1 MNDFKII
8 SKRISGVLNRIDNL
22 SYFRVNDEE
31 NIWVCPETGDLCY
44 FDNIENITKELLL
57 ENNIIGSYIISQEK
71 DLICIGKVI
80 NIVMDEGNSKLY
92 LYGPWEDPLEES
104 NNPILLSGEFLL
116 LENVYETIDDM
127 RVFSKM
133 SMNENDGWFIGR
145 DYTNELVIISEHD
158 YLEILKHAENDDI
171 YEILPYIDELLFV
184 DNEDEDYVEE

>member
-8 SKRISGVLNRIDNL
+8 SKRISGVLDRINNL
-22 SYFRVNDEE
+22 SYFRVDDEE

-80 NIVMDEGNSKLY
+80 NIVMDEGN
-92 LYGPWEDPLEES
+92 PAPLENLLEEN

-116 LENVYETIDDM
+116 LENVYETIDGA
-127 RVFSKM
+127 RFFSKM
-133 SMNENDGWFIGR
+133 SMNEDNGWFIGK

-158 YLEILKHAENDDI
+158 YLEILKYAKNKDI
-171 YEILPYIDELLFV
+171 YEILPYVNELLFV
-184 DNEDEDYVEE
+184 DDEDEDYVEE